1 MSQRGDTARGSL
13 DLVRRVN
20 KTPLTKKEMI
30 EFIQEA
36 EKIPRRDRCFQTHA
50 IIAVQFFERNTDK
63 AMSAIFR
70 MEALSR
76 LLNGGMI
83 HGWTKDSKKKGTTLV
98 RDNIFAAAGRTPVH
112 ARGYGVEFKKVEL
125 LKKAFELGR

>member
-1 MSQRGDTARGSL
+1 MLNGKSL
-13 DLVRRVN
+13 YLVRQVN
-20 KTPLTKKEMI
+20 KTPLAKKEMI

-50 IIAVQFFERNTDK
+50 IIAVRFFERNTDK

-76 LLNGGMI
+76 LLNAGPI
-83 HGWTKDSKKKGTTLV
+83 HGWTKDGKKKGSTLV
-98 RDNIFAAAGRTPVH
+98 SENIFAAAGQTPVH
-112 ARGYGVEFKKVEL
+112 AMDRSVGFKKVEL
-125 LKKAFELGR
+125 LKKAFELGRQE